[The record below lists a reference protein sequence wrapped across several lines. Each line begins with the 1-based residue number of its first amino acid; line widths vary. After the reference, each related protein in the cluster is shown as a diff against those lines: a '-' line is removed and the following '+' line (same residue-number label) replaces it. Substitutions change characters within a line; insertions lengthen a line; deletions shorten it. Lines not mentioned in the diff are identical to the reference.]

1 MKSSQEKIPLTFLGV
16 MLASLLNLGG
26 CSDTSMP
33 SQDDQ
38 VVTIPVVTVPSSAE
52 ALAVVISGSVIDQS
66 TGNIVDNAIVS
77 FFEGASAATNI
88 FDTNGDAITSPLSV
102 SGGSFQVSAENN
114 ITSFS
119 VDVSAVDYLDSSLD
133 INFAADDNTVVFQ
146 IALIPEAAKSVA
158 VTVQE
163 KTVNPQQL
171 IDAVEVSTEA
181 GGQDDPVGSAELVI
195 DQGTELQDAQG
206 NPVSGSTL
214 SVEVTYVES
223 QEAGASDDGE
233 AISIANVIPEGL
245 NENTQGADVLIPVG
259 IAEINMSVGDAEVKK
274 FSQAITVTINLPKE
288 TIFPSTGQ
296 EIEEGNQFTVRSY
309 DEDTKLWT
317 TEDSLATV
325 GDLDGDVYP
334 ANFEVDHLT
343 FFALADPVAACVS
356 DVTFTFS
363 GDQIPDNSL
372 IMSLQSDEIYQ
383 SELLSSVD
391 ANGAVL
397 SATADKFLP
406 LSENTAEPGAAS
418 KELGL
423 AANAA
428 ATVTVK
434 DLSGNVWYQ
443 SQSNISICGQTI
455 DVELDNPVETVSEN
469 LDISLVCSND
479 SLVFNELQNAVV
491 SYRQD
496 NNSVSVLATEGAAGS
511 YALTGLDLSAA
522 EYSVTVD
529 TRTSAGVQTT
539 TIVPDGTDETLEVSI
554 PCSVATGTGTGSS

>member
-16 MLASLLNLGG
+16 MLASLLILGG

-33 SQDDQ
+33 SQNDQ
-38 VVTIPVVTVPSSAE
+38 VVTIPVITVPSSAE

-245 NENTQGADVLIPVG
+245 NGNTQGADVLIPVG

-423 AANAA
+423 AANTA

>member
-1 MKSSQEKIPLTFLGV
+1 MKSSQEKIPLTLLGV
-16 MLASLLNLGG
+16 MLASLLILGG

-52 ALAVVISGSVIDQS
+52 AIAVVISGSVIDQS

-133 INFAADDNTVVFQ
+133 INFAADDKTVVFQ

-171 IDAVEVSTEA
+171 TDAVEVSTEA

-195 DQGTELQDAQG
+195 DLGTELQDSQG
-206 NPVSGSTL
+206 NPVTGSTL

-233 AISIANVIPEGL
+233 IISIANVIPEGL
-245 NENTQGADVLIPVG
+245 NGNTQGADVLIPVG

-309 DEDTKLWT
+309 DEDAKLWT

-406 LSENTAEPGAAS
+406 LSENTAAPGAAS

-443 SQSNISICGQTI
+443 SQPNISICGQTI

-491 SYRQD
+491 SYRKD
-496 NNSVSVLATEGAAGS
+496 NNSVAVLATEGAAGS

-539 TIVPDGTDETLEVSI
+539 TIVPDGADETLEVSI

>member
-16 MLASLLNLGG
+16 MLASLLILGG

-33 SQDDQ
+33 SQNDQ
-38 VVTIPVVTVPSSAE
+38 VVTIPVITVPSSAE

-245 NENTQGADVLIPVG
+245 NGNTQGADVLIPVG

-443 SQSNISICGQTI
+443 SQPNISICGQTI

>member
-1 MKSSQEKIPLTFLGV
+1 
-16 MLASLLNLGG
+16 
-26 CSDTSMP
+26 
-33 SQDDQ
+33 
-38 VVTIPVVTVPSSAE
+38 
-52 ALAVVISGSVIDQS
+52 
-66 TGNIVDNAIVS
+66 VDNATVS

-88 FDTNGDAITSPLSV
+88 FDTSGDAITSPLSV
-102 SGGSFQVSAENN
+102 SGGSFQVSAKNN

-133 INFAADDNTVVFQ
+133 INFAADDKTVVFQ
-146 IALIPEAAKSVA
+146 IALIPEATKSVA

-171 IDAVEVSTEA
+171 AIPVEVSTEA
-181 GGQDDPVGSAELVI
+181 GGQDDPVGSAGLVI
-195 DQGTELQDAQG
+195 NKDTQLQDAQG
-206 NPVSGSTL
+206 NTVSGSTL

-223 QEAGASDDGE
+223 QEAGASNNEE

-245 NENTQGADVLIPVG
+245 NGNTQGADVLIPVG
-259 IAEINMSVGDAEVKK
+259 IAEINMSVGDTEVKK
-274 FSQAITVTINLPKE
+274 FEPVITVTINLPQE
-288 TIFPSTGQ
+288 TLFPSTGQ
-296 EIEEGNQFTVRSY
+296 AIAKGNKFTVRSY

-317 TEDSLATV
+317 TEDKLATV
-325 GDLDGDVYP
+325 GGLDGEVYP
-334 ANFEVDHLT
+334 TNFEVGHLT
-343 FFALADPVAACVS
+343 FFALADPVDACES
-356 DVTFTFS
+356 DVTFTFT

-372 IMSLQSDEIYQ
+372 IMSLQSNEVYQ

-397 SATADKFLP
+397 SASANKFLP
-406 LSENTAEPGAAS
+406 LSENTAAPGAAS

-455 DVELDNPVETVSEN
+455 DVELDNPVETVNEN
-469 LDISLVCSND
+469 LYISLVCSND

-491 SYRQD
+491 SYRKN
-496 NNSVSVLATEGAAGS
+496 NNSVAVLATEGAAGS